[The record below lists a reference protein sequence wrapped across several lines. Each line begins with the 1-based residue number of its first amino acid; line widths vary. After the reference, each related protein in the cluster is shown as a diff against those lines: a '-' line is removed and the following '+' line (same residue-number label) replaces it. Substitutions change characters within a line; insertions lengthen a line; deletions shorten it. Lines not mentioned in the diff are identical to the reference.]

1 MDDGRKFRKQSC
13 ITKIFL
19 RKIPKLWLRLKYFCS
34 EKKRKTCFSFV
45 FLSLNR
51 TFAADMKKMDQET
64 EVRCNRFGN
73 VIKSSMKRRCEGI
86 DYKGRKMYMV
96 TLVTENRR
104 ALFGEIVGLS
114 NAPKNSADAPHIN
127 LTPLGE
133 RVRDNFL
140 SIQNRYEEVKVIALQ
155 MMPDHLHG
163 ILFVTTQMQQHLGQ
177 VISGFKSGCNK
188 DYRELILGKGQSSV
202 ELDVTMPQSTR
213 QATKQTMPSASLRKR
228 PPREAYD
235 REHGLLFESGY
246 NDKILLREGQL
257 ERWLNYLP
265 VTNLPSSVT
274 PSAEIIMLVQVE
286 LFQNSM

>member
-1 MDDGRKFRKQSC
+1 MPS
-13 ITKIFL
+13 
-19 RKIPKLWLRLKYFCS
+19 
-34 EKKRKTCFSFV
+34 
-45 FLSLNR
+45 
-51 TFAADMKKMDQET
+51 
-64 EVRCNRFGN
+64 
-73 VIKSSMKRRCEGI
+73 
-86 DYKGRKMYMV
+86 
-96 TLVTENRR
+96 
-104 ALFGEIVGLS
+104 ALFGEIVGRS

-163 ILFVTTQMQQHLGQ
+163 ILFVTTRMQQHLGQ
-177 VISGFKSGCNK
+177 VISGFKSGSNK
-188 DYRELILGKGQSSV
+188 DYRELILGKEQSSV
-202 ELDVTMPQSTR
+202 ELDVAMPQSTR
-213 QATKQTMPSASLRKR
+213 QSTTQTMPNASLRKR

-286 LFQNSM
+286 LFQNST

>member
-1 MDDGRKFRKQSC
+1 
-13 ITKIFL
+13 
-19 RKIPKLWLRLKYFCS
+19 
-34 EKKRKTCFSFV
+34 
-45 FLSLNR
+45 
-51 TFAADMKKMDQET
+51 
-64 EVRCNRFGN
+64 
-73 VIKSSMKRRCEGI
+73 MKRRCEGI

-104 ALFGEIVGLS
+104 ALFGEIVGRS

-188 DYRELILGKGQSSV
+188 DYRELILGGAFLGWV
-202 ELDVTMPQSTR
+202 R
-213 QATKQTMPSASLRKR
+213 CGNATSHTTSHKANHAECL
-228 PPREAYD
+228 
-235 REHGLLFESGY
+235 
-246 NDKILLREGQL
+246 
-257 ERWLNYLP
+257 
-265 VTNLPSSVT
+265 
-274 PSAEIIMLVQVE
+274 SAET
-286 LFQNSM
+286 STT